1 MLKLV
6 NDWYRRH
13 FTDPQVAILALLLVL
28 GATILYVIG
37 DVLTPLLASIIIA
50 YLLDGAVGMLKK
62 HKVPRLVAI
71 LSTFSIFIILLLIVL
86 FILAPLLI
94 RQANQLFSRFQ
105 KCLLKG
111 RHY

>member
-28 GATILYVIG
+28 GATVLYVIG

-50 YLLDGAVGMLKK
+50 YLLDGAVNM
-62 HKVPRLVAI
+62 
-71 LSTFSIFIILLLIVL
+71 
-86 FILAPLLI
+86 
-94 RQANQLFSRFQ
+94 
-105 KCLLKG
+105 
-111 RHY
+111 